1 MIQFIKDLQSQKYT
15 SLALT
20 SIDII
25 FMLSFLLIL
34 LICCFLLHKDFAAS
48 PAFDQIFIPDLEI
61 SNQRNDWVQTY
72 GNHSTHLRSS

>member
-34 LICCFLLHKDFAAS
+34 LICCFLLHKAYAAS
-48 PAFDQIFIPDLEI
+48 
-61 SNQRNDWVQTY
+61 
-72 GNHSTHLRSS
+72 LRLIKFSYLIKKSVIKEMIGFKLMVTTALI